1 MLKEIGDE
9 YKVSKRLTHL
19 LALCI
24 PDEAMD
30 IDRVKRYLA
39 SEVAGHHDHAR
50 HPKENDVKAG
60 NQY

>member
-1 MLKEIGDE
+1 
-9 YKVSKRLTHL
+9 
-19 LALCI
+19 
-24 PDEAMD
+24 MD

-60 NQY
+60 NQHGGGQEMLELQGFFIPAQRTKSY